1 MRYEQLSD
9 RVKAAL
15 AQADAAV
22 AGVVPFIA
30 NLYDPESGGFY
41 FALSGKN
48 DPDLAP
54 GLEMTA
60 WGIMITKG
68 QTDAWDD
75 MPTEVREKFIQFF
88 HDRQDPVTGY
98 YIDKQGPA
106 NDRETAR
113 IQNATL
119 NTLRLFPEEPKYPH
133 PINVKKPTSEQT
145 ANVPAYMETVE
156 SYLDWVSSL
165 PWAKESW
172 AAGDKVQASQIFVK
186 TLPEDKQVQY
196 VEALMNWL
204 DTHQDPETGLWAEEI
219 DFNSI
224 SGAFKNGLTYGL
236 WDRQLLR
243 IDEIIN
249 SIVRCYQTHQ
259 ADKPFYVRNP
269 LSLLRQIA
277 DYSEEFRKKVQDT
290 VLEHIELMMDNFSR
304 NKCPDGGYS
313 SDYQKTNL
321 SFGGVVGSHGLFE
334 GDSNATLMIL
344 LARRELYNI
353 FEVDVPPLKA
363 DHFWDWITGKEEMP
377 SPYQNSL

>member
-1 MRYEQLSD
+1 MT
-9 RVKAAL
+9 
-15 AQADAAV
+15 
-22 AGVVPFIA
+22 
-30 NLYDPESGGFY
+30 GF
-41 FALSGKN
+41 
-48 DPDLAP
+48 
-54 GLEMTA
+54 
-60 WGIMITKG
+60 
-68 QTDAWDD
+68 
-75 MPTEVREKFIQFF
+75 
-88 HDRQDPVTGY
+88 

-119 NTLRLFPEEPKYPH
+119 KTLRLFPEEPKYPH

-377 SPYQNSL
+377 SPYRNSL